1 MPFERFHEASKKLGS
16 MALAAAMM
24 LSLLGVLLFGKV
36 KFDANLGVG
45 RDFVN
50 LGTVGPKFSL
60 TRFESHNIR

>member
-1 MPFERFHEASKKLGS
+1 